1 MKEGRRLGGVHAGPE
16 SKVLD
21 GLSWEEVKN
30 MQDAQTSQVDGYGG
44 MKVNFLVF
52 LGNLL
57 SSFQIFL
64 FFCIFNSSLIR
75 ISFDSSA
82 EKSYGE
88 GKCLKSNRTE
98 AWKKVLRSASFG
110 FKYFSFRLGRPARAS
125 SRGTSSTTR
134 RCSSRRTPRIP
145 STA

>member
-1 MKEGRRLGGVHAGPE
+1 
-16 SKVLD
+16 
-21 GLSWEEVKN
+21 

-44 MKVNFLVF
+44 MKVNFLV
-52 LGNLL
+52 
-57 SSFQIFL
+57 SEQPVVL
-64 FFCIFNSSLIR
+64 FSNFSPFSCICNSSLIR

-110 FKYFSFRLGRPARAS
+110 FALDTFHKISLL
-125 SRGTSSTTR
+125 
-134 RCSSRRTPRIP
+134 
-145 STA
+145 

>member
-52 LGNLL
+52 K
-57 SSFQIFL
+57 QL
-64 FFCIFNSSLIR
+64 FF
-75 ISFDSSA
+75 SFFA
-82 EKSYGE
+82 F
-88 GKCLKSNRTE
+88 
-98 AWKKVLRSASFG
+98 VILR
-110 FKYFSFRLGRPARAS
+110 
-125 SRGTSSTTR
+125 
-134 RCSSRRTPRIP
+134 
-145 STA
+145 